1 MIQDEFKNYQSALN
15 AQRVN
20 QLNTT
25 PKLAPTVLLGDEFEE
40 TIQSIPITITLPP
53 PMMMKPLVHT
63 NHQSKSNPLF

>member
-1 MIQDEFKNYQSALN
+1 MNTNTFKDCQRALN

-63 NHQSKSNPLF
+63 NHQNNSKPLF